1 LYEIIS
7 ALKQSAIVLDVEIL
21 ELIDEDSVKL
31 IKIKAVLKENCLLY
45 ITELHTKDYQKY
57 SYHCQKNDGD
67 LIVRWDNKPHWKDD
81 KALSVKSREVAIWN
95 VYKILLID
103 FLILI
108 HNSSFD
114 TNPSQMTHGLRQS
127 ENWASFTTSQK

>member
-7 ALKQSAIVLDVEIL
+7 ALRQSAIVLDIEVL

-67 LIVRWDNKPHWKDD
+67 LIARWDNKPHWRGMSTYPHHKHENDQVFPSHRVTIVD
-81 KALSVKSREVAIWN
+81 VLDQIEK
-95 VYKILLID
+95 KIAV
-103 FLILI
+103 
-108 HNSSFD
+108 
-114 TNPSQMTHGLRQS
+114 TKGLP
-127 ENWASFTTSQK
+127 

>member
-7 ALKQSAIVLDVEIL
+7 ALRQSAIVLDIEVL

-31 IKIKAVLKENCLLY
+31 IRIKAVLKENCLLY

-67 LIVRWDNKPHWKDD
+67 LIVRWDNKPHWKDMTTYPHHKHEND
-81 KALSVKSREVAIWN
+81 QVSPSHRVTIVDVLDHIEE
-95 VYKILLID
+95 KISITKRLL
-103 FLILI
+103 
-108 HNSSFD
+108 
-114 TNPSQMTHGLRQS
+114 
-127 ENWASFTTSQK
+127 